1 METKTTFPLYQLID
15 RTRRNHALE
24 HATIHILAKR
34 NPGKSFGGYS
44 TFNNVYIQ
52 GNVEIEEIA
61 ASLKEAYEKLNMGQK
76 KLAIHPN
83 CGTNFAIS
91 GSIAGLVAGL
101 SMIGVGSKTKDRLN
115 RLSWAMMFA
124 TIALIVSR
132 PLGPIVQEKYTT
144 NANLGNM
151 EIVHIA
157 KVLDGSKK
165 AYKIS
170 TKG

>member
-1 METKTTFPLYQLID
+1 METKRTFPFYNLID

-24 HATIHILAKR
+24 HATIHILSKR

-44 TFNNVYIQ
+44 TFSSVFIQ

-61 ASLKEAYEKLNMGQK
+61 IAIKEAFEKLNMGQK
-76 KLAIHPN
+76 QLAIHPN

-91 GSIAGLVAGL
+91 GGIAGLVAGL
-101 SMIGVGSKTKDRLN
+101 SMLGAGPKFRDKMN

-157 KVLDGSKK
+157 KVVDGNVK

>member
-1 METKTTFPLYQLID
+1 ML
-15 RTRRNHALE
+15 
-24 HATIHILAKR
+24 
-34 NPGKSFGGYS
+34 G
-44 TFNNVYIQ
+44 
-52 GNVEIEEIA
+52 
-61 ASLKEAYEKLNMGQK
+61 
-76 KLAIHPN
+76 
-83 CGTNFAIS
+83 
-91 GSIAGLVAGL
+91 AGPKVRDK
-101 SMIGVGSKTKDRLN
+101 MN

-157 KVLDGSKK
+157 KVVDGNVK